1 MISRA
6 NGLCLDFNTMM
17 VLMLVCRHMLTIL
30 RKLGFATYLPID
42 NNIWLHKGMM
52 FNRLNLVM
60 FVKNYQTAFKVGG
73 LKKKSA
79 DQPRPYSNQL
89 AQIRERLGSNH
100 SQSLMAENFEALWPT
115 DPKFLALKDL
125 ILFKRYI
132 KNQDARSTLRVDFSL
147 SKWPHFHRAYLV
159 TDCKQKLVAADGVL
173 SVGAGICPMSSCRP

>member
-79 DQPRPYSNQL
+79 DSTFTVEECATASCLGLTLP
-89 AQIRERLGSNH
+89 GSNLFR
-100 SQSLMAENFEALWPT
+100 SLTDRNFVAL
-115 DPKFLALKDL
+115 
-125 ILFKRYI
+125 
-132 KNQDARSTLRVDFSL
+132 
-147 SKWPHFHRAYLV
+147 
-159 TDCKQKLVAADGVL
+159 
-173 SVGAGICPMSSCRP
+173 

>member
-60 FVKNYQTAFKVGG
+60 FVKNYQTA
-73 LKKKSA
+73 
-79 DQPRPYSNQL
+79 Q
-89 AQIRERLGSNH
+89 
-100 SQSLMAENFEALWPT
+100 
-115 DPKFLALKDL
+115 
-125 ILFKRYI
+125 
-132 KNQDARSTLRVDFSL
+132 ARSQEKICRPAPAPL
-147 SKWPHFHRAYLV
+147 K
-159 TDCKQKLVAADGVL
+159 
-173 SVGAGICPMSSCRP
+173 SVGPDSRMPGVKSFSKFDG

>member
-60 FVKNYQTAFKVGG
+60 FVKNYQTAQA
-73 LKKKSA
+73 SC
-79 DQPRPYSNQL
+79 
-89 AQIRERLGSNH
+89 
-100 SQSLMAENFEALWPT
+100 QSLRSQEKICRPT
-115 DPKFLALKDL
+115 PAPLK
-125 ILFKRYI
+125 
-132 KNQDARSTLRVDFSL
+132 
-147 SKWPHFHRAYLV
+147 
-159 TDCKQKLVAADGVL
+159 
-173 SVGAGICPMSSCRP
+173 SVGPDSRTPGVKSFSKFDGQ